1 MAETARGFYET
12 LKFIYETTYGV
23 KPTIAAGDT
32 IALPFISNG
41 LGLDENMITS
51 EVIRAGKRWAQA
63 PAFGNVNASGDIVVP
78 VEAVA
83 FGYWL
88 TMNFGAPVTTGS
100 SAPYTHVF
108 KPVNDNPSMWLEG
121 GFADKNLYFQWTG
134 LKVNKM
140 SFNFQVNQEM
150 NATMSMIGKDEVT
163 ATATVDASP
172 VVPAYRKFQ
181 AKDIV
186 LKQGGSAIATAMNCT
201 INVEQG
207 IAEDQYTLSSN
218 GRRVEAPEGMLKV
231 NGSATMLFRDLT
243 YYNMAKNN
251 TETSIEITMTRGN
264 DTLTFL
270 LPEVVFPQ
278 KPVSRSGAGPVT
290 YNIEFEA
297 YWQDSSENAPIV
309 VTLINDQA
317 SYAL

>member
-12 LKFIYETTYGV
+12 LKFIYEATYGV
-23 KPTIAAGDT
+23 KPTITAGST
-32 IALPFISNG
+32 IALPFISQG
-41 LGLDENMITS
+41 LGLDENMIVS
-51 EVIRAGKRWAQA
+51 EVIRAGKRYATA
-63 PAFGNVNASGDIVVP
+63 PAFGNINASGDIVVP

-88 TMNFGAPVTTGS
+88 TMAFGAPTTTGTN
-100 SAPYTHVF
+100 PYTHVF

-121 GFADKNLYFQWTG
+121 GFADKNLFFQWTG
-134 LKVNKM
+134 LKLNKM
-140 SFNFQVNQEM
+140 SFNFQVNNEV
-150 NATMSMIGKDEVT
+150 NATMSMIGRDEVT
-163 ATATVDASP
+163 ATATVDATP

-186 LKQGGSAIATAMNCT
+186 MKEGGSEIATAMNCT
-201 INVEQG
+201 LNIEQG
-207 IAEDQYTLSSN
+207 IAEDQYTLSGN

-243 YYNMAKNN
+243 YYNKAKNN
-251 TETSIEITMTRGN
+251 TETSIEIILTRGA
-264 DTLTFL
+264 DVLKLL

-278 KPVSRSGAGPVT
+278 KPVTRSGAGPVT

-297 YWQDSSENAPIV
+297 YWHDGSEGAPIV
-309 VTLINDQA
+309 ATLINDQA
-317 SYAL
+317 SYAI